1 MSIYEQDDE
10 AVKPALKKDAYE
22 AGKLEGKTETLVTQ
36 VCKKMRMAQPLEKI
50 AEDLVEE
57 VSVIEPIYRTAEKF
71 APEYDAG
78 LVFENMNGTI

>member
-1 MSIYEQDDE
+1 
-10 AVKPALKKDAYE
+10 
-22 AGKLEGKTETLVTQ
+22 
-36 VCKKMRMAQPLEKI
+36 MRMAQPLEKI